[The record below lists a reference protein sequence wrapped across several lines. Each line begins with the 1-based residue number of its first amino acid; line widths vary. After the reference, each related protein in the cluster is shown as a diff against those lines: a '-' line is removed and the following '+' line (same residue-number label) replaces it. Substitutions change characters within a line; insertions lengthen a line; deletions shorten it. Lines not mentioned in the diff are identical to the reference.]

1 MFIAP
6 RIYQLSSRPRLLDNE
21 RHSGRPADRLARS
34 VKVNLLANYREKSV
48 KTVYYNIIE
57 LYSKIVL
64 VRTLTNTLNI
74 LYSLAQ
80 ILAVHW

>member
-1 MFIAP
+1 M
-6 RIYQLSSRPRLLDNE
+6 
-21 RHSGRPADRLARS
+21 
-34 VKVNLLANYREKSV
+34 KVNLLANYREKSV

-74 LYSLAQ
+74 LYSLAP